1 MMIFPK
7 LVFNILNYM
16 YLRHKVRMDKSSHHH
31 EYVSECGGSGMKAS
45 LSGCVV
51 PQSAS
56 TPCPNC
62 LKQKK
67 QIDLLIERQLKNEK
81 ELIRMRNEYE
91 VKLLNK
97 SLELSSSKTATSS
110 SKTSES
116 NSNIARSA
124 ITSTSS
130 SGANTP
136 AAPIQTPLD
145 NRAADWVRY
154 FASRPQT
161 QPPK

>member
-1 MMIFPK
+1 M
-7 LVFNILNYM
+7 L
-16 YLRHKVRMDKSSHHH
+16 KSSCKGTTSC
-31 EYVSECGGSGMKAS
+31 EPA
-45 LSGCVV
+45 
-51 PQSAS
+51 SAS

-97 SLELSSSKTATSS
+97 SLELSTHPGSS
-110 SKTSES
+110 SSSSSSTTAPRPVVVSSSEYNICGVSSS
-116 NSNIARSA
+116 NMSSARSIA
-124 ITSTSS
+124 SCS

-136 AAPIQTPLD
+136 ATAPLTQT
-145 NRAADWVRY
+145 ADPNGRDWIKY

>member
-1 MMIFPK
+1 MP
-7 LVFNILNYM
+7 
-16 YLRHKVRMDKSSHHH
+16 KSSCQAATNSNGMR
-31 EYVSECGGSGMKAS
+31 VSCEEPS
-45 LSGCVV
+45 
-51 PQSAS
+51 SAS

-67 QIDLLIERQLKNEK
+67 QIDLLIERQVKNEK

-97 SLELSSSKTATSS
+97 SLEFSTHPTTTSCSSSSS
-110 SKTSES
+110 SSTRPVVVSS
-116 NSNIARSA
+116 SDYNICGGGGVSSSARSIA
-124 ITSTSS
+124 SSS
-130 SGANTP
+130 SGTNTP
-136 AAPIQTPLD
+136 AAPLVAQQAGGEPP
-145 NRAADWVRY
+145 NGRDWIKY